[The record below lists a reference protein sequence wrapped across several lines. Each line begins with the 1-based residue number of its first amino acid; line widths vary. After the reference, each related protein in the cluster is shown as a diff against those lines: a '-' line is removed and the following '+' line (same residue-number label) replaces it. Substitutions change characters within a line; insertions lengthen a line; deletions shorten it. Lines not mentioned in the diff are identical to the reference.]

1 VAGGGG
7 SLNGRAIDLAYR
19 YVSRRERTVSELR
32 QHLLRREVDEAS
44 AAETIEELVEQGSLD
59 DARFARLFV
68 QDKRELQQWGSE
80 RIRRALL
87 ARGIDR
93 ELVDAALGEDEPGD
107 GGDLDRALAL
117 LRQRFRSPRKGEESE
132 SERSACCYA
141 RATSRIL
148 RSRCSAPTA
157 AIRSRAGLARVVRAA
172 RASTPSP
179 VRPRSRSA
187 PEAPLRRC

>member
-32 QHLLRREVDEAS
+32 QHLVRREVDEAS

-117 LRQRFRSPRKGEESE
+117 LRQRFPVPPQGRRERERALGLLLRKGYEPDLAIEVL
-132 SERSACCYA
+132 
-141 RATSRIL
+141 RAHR
-148 RSRCSAPTA
+148 RD
-157 AIRSRAGLARVVRAA
+157 
-172 RASTPSP
+172 
-179 VRPRSRSA
+179 
-187 PEAPLRRC
+187 PE

>member
-117 LRQRFRSPRKGEESE
+117 LRQRFPVPPQGRRERERALGLLLRKGYEPDLAIEVL
-132 SERSACCYA
+132 
-141 RATSRIL
+141 RAHR
-148 RSRCSAPTA
+148 RD
-157 AIRSRAGLARVVRAA
+157 
-172 RASTPSP
+172 
-179 VRPRSRSA
+179 
-187 PEAPLRRC
+187 PE